1 MRRILSVLVVLILAF
16 MLTGCCLKHDMQP
29 ATCTEP
35 STCSKCGKTEGEPLG
50 HTEVVDEAVA
60 PTCTETGLTEGKH
73 CSVCGEVL
81 VAQEVVEALGHTEEI
96 DEAVEPTCTET
107 GLTEGKHCSICRE
120 VLVAQ
125 ETVEALGHT
134 EVIDEAV
141 APTCTETGLTE
152 GKHCSVCGEVLVA
165 QETVEALGHT
175 EEIDEAVAPTC
186 TETGLTEGKHCSVCG
201 EVLVAQEIV
210 EALGHTEVVDKAV
223 APTCTETGLTEGKHC
238 SVCGEVLVAQ
248 EVVKAL
254 GHTEVVDK
262 AVAPTCTE
270 TGLTEGK
277 HCSVCGEVLVAQEIV
292 KALGHTE
299 VVDKAVA
306 PTCTETG
313 RTEGKHC
320 SVCGEVLIPQETV
333 DALGH
338 DWKDATFMDP
348 KTCKRCGATEGEA
361 LGAKFFFSPF
371 MKEWQEVKEEPD
383 VKSVPQAE
391 KKAYDYVLTGSAYGF
406 GDVDGWVEN
415 SKVTFSADTTD
426 EKMSKYGLSLEYNG
440 SEPLKLVVNADDKGL
455 YFGFPEETEKVYY
468 ISFETILDWV
478 EENTGVDNISN
489 SRSATEMLEEV
500 ADEEELKALCKKY
513 LGIVSSVA
521 NVHNTTERLTSFEL
535 KGLGEKQTCLVV
547 SCKPELN
554 DWRTMLRTLFS
565 TAKKDDDMIEVL
577 EQLLRIG
584 AQNPSTQQMM
594 AENGISD
601 VEELI
606 AYIPEAIDSGLQNV
620 DNIANTLNGFSLTMA
635 TDTSRVYAIQI
646 FKDNDG
652 IGYESYGVADDQ
664 RKDAIVL
671 YTAEETNVAVLNT
684 LQTTGER
691 ISGKLDIQFPTEAVI
706 SYVITN
712 LTGEKNYD
720 IRISA
725 ADIMVT
731 AELKGDIED
740 RHFHLVYNGAQ
751 NDAKVS
757 IQKQESTITLEL
769 PDTEVTEI
777 ETQDALLNALNDLSG
792 PIEQSDFANKIGA
805 MYVLE
810 QPEITEQGATS
821 VPESTVSSYYIVS
834 EQIYRLN
841 EESTA
846 GTPPDVSKAVVI
858 VSDTSLADGTEIVYM
873 YRNDYGYGVVQ
884 QGTIVWERL
893 PEEYNKYENV
903 STSIYYNDEYLD
915 LDFLVSGEE
924 LFLIEQLFQP

>member
-1 MRRILSVLVVLILAF
+1 MKRITSVLLVLILAF

-81 VAQEVVEALGHTEEI
+81 VAQEI
-96 DEAVEPTCTET
+96 
-107 GLTEGKHCSICRE
+107 
-120 VLVAQ
+120 
-125 ETVEALGHT
+125 
-134 EVIDEAV
+134 
-141 APTCTETGLTE
+141 
-152 GKHCSVCGEVLVA
+152 
-165 QETVEALGHT
+165 VEALGHT

-210 EALGHTEVVDKAV
+210 EALGHTEVIDKAV
-223 APTCTETGLTEGKHC
+223 APTCTETGL
-238 SVCGEVLVAQ
+238 
-248 EVVKAL
+248 
-254 GHTEVVDK
+254 
-262 AVAPTCTE
+262 
-270 TGLTEGK
+270 
-277 HCSVCGEVLVAQEIV
+277 
-292 KALGHTE
+292 
-299 VVDKAVA
+299 
-306 PTCTETG
+306 
-313 RTEGKHC
+313 TEGKHC

-348 KTCKRCGATEGEA
+348 RTCKRCGATEGEA
-361 LGAKFFFSPF
+361 LGAKFFLSPF
-371 MKEWQEVKEEPD
+371 IKELQEMQEEPA
-383 VKSVPQAE
+383 VKSVPQVE
-391 KKAYDYVLTGSAYGF
+391 KKAYDYILTGSAYGF
-406 GDVDGWVEN
+406 GDVDEWVEN

-426 EKMSKYGLSLEYNG
+426 EKISKYGLSLEYNG
-440 SEPLKLVVNADDKGL
+440 SEPLKLVVNADDKGF
-455 YFGFPEETEKVYY
+455 YFGFPEETKKVYY
-468 ISFETILDWV
+468 ISFKTILDWV
-478 EENTGVDNISN
+478 EENAGVDNLSD
-489 SRSATEMLEEV
+489 SRSATDMLEEV
-500 ADEEELKALCKKY
+500 ADEEELKALGKKY

-521 NVHNTTERLTSFEL
+521 NVHNTTERLRSFEL
-535 KGLGEKQTCLVV
+535 KGLGEKQMCLVV

-565 TAKKDDDMIEVL
+565 TAKKDDDLIEVL
-577 EQLLRIG
+577 EQMLRIG

-594 AENGISD
+594 AENGIDD
-601 VEELI
+601 VEELM
-606 AYIPEAIDSGLQNV
+606 AYIPEAIDTGLQNV

-635 TDTSRVYAIQI
+635 TDTSRVYAVEI

-652 IGYESYGVADDQ
+652 IGYESYGTVDDQ

-671 YTAEETNVAVLNT
+671 YTAEEANVAVLNT

-691 ISGKLDIQFPTEAVI
+691 ISGKLNTYFPTEAAI

-720 IRISA
+720 IRVSA
-725 ADIMVT
+725 AETMVT
-731 AELKGDIED
+731 AELKGDAED
-740 RHFHLVYNGAQ
+740 RHFQLVYNGVQ

-757 IQKQESTITLEL
+757 VQKQESTITLEL

-777 ETQDALLNALNDLSG
+777 ESQDGLLIAVNDLSG
-792 PIEQSDFANKIGA
+792 PIAQSDFANKIGA
-805 MYVLE
+805 MYVPA
-810 QPEITEQGATS
+810 QPEIGGQDTILPTDNEATLL
-821 VPESTVSSYYIVS
+821 PESTVTTYYIVS

-846 GTPPDVSKAVVI
+846 GTPPDVSKAAVI

-873 YRNDYGYGVVQ
+873 YRSDYGYGVVQ
-884 QGTIVWERL
+884 QGSVIWEKL
-893 PEEYNKYENV
+893 PEEYVKYE
-903 STSIYYNDEYLD
+903 SITTSIYFNDEYLD
-915 LDFLVSGEE
+915 LDFICSGED
-924 LFLIEQLFQP
+924 LFLIEQLFLP